1 MRLNEL
7 TALWDGHIR
16 DWMNGEA
23 SSDSRLLRWQET
35 YRGKGE
41 GAVDF
46 AAMPEPW
53 IGDPSAAPG
62 VVLMGMNPGSV
73 NKEFQHRGGIFPN
86 EIDDLYGGSW
96 ANWAK
101 SSPYLRD
108 PWRSANKRPPPRG
121 RSHHGARG
129 LGPNTYWH
137 RASSFV
143 EAWAGQP
150 ISGAATVCFELYP
163 WHSQKWQSTR
173 FRLDDR
179 IVREFIL
186 DPIASIPRI
195 EWALGQGKSWWTML
209 ERLAAF
215 PGWARLGCLGG
226 PDAEPCPSGVAHRRW
241 LVVRAPQA

>member
-108 PWRSANKRPPPRG
+108 PWRSANKRPPP
-121 RSHHGARG
+121 
-129 LGPNTYWH
+129 
-137 RASSFV
+137 
-143 EAWAGQP
+143 AWAIP
-150 ISGAATVCFELYP
+150 P
-163 WHSQKWQSTR
+163 WSARTR
-173 FRLDDR
+173 PQYLLAQGEFLCGSVGRPADLRCGDGLFR
-179 IVREFIL
+179 
-186 DPIASIPRI
+186 
-195 EWALGQGKSWWTML
+195 AL
-209 ERLAAF
+209 
-215 PGWARLGCLGG
+215 P
-226 PDAEPCPSGVAHRRW
+226 VA
-241 LVVRAPQA
+241 LTEVAVDKVQAG